1 MVRYRMTAGGD
12 TKPGMR
18 NGQHAF
24 RMIHSRTNG
33 LSFFQFD
40 SLLTHSE
47 LGHGVFTRSNG
58 YSSPPF
64 KSLNT
69 SFGVGDDPADVN
81 RNRTAIQS
89 SLGARQ
95 MVFARQVHGVD
106 VLVIGNEEDALM
118 LRQATTP
125 PQVDAMVTNLRHRY
139 LTVQV
144 ADCQPVLLYDPH
156 RRVIANVHAG
166 WRGSIRNIIG
176 RTVQSMQNAFQSD
189 PGDIVAGIGPSLGL
203 CCAEFRH
210 YRREIPR
217 AFWRYKN
224 DDHHFDFWSISR
236 DQLVEAGVCRE
247 NIHISGICTRCH
259 PELFFSY
266 RGEGLTGRFAAVIG
280 LS

>member
-1 MVRYRMTAGGD
+1 MT
-12 TKPGMR
+12 
-18 NGQHAF
+18 Q
-24 RMIHSRTNG
+24 SRING

-47 LGHGVFTRSNG
+47 LGHGVFTRRNG

-69 SFGVGDDPADVN
+69 SFGVGDDPAHVQ

-89 SLGARQ
+89 SLGAQQ

-106 VLVIGNEEDALM
+106 IRVIASEADAMTLKN
-118 LRQATTP
+118 ATAP
-125 PQVDAMVTNLRHRY
+125 PRVDAMVTNLRHRY

-144 ADCQPVLLYDPH
+144 ADCQPVLLYDTH

-176 RTVQSMQNAFQSD
+176 RTVRTMQDTFQSD

-210 YRREIPR
+210 YRREIPSEY
-217 AFWRYKN
+217 WRYKN
-224 DDHHFDFWSISR
+224 DQHHFDFWAISR
-236 DQLVEAGVCRE
+236 DQLVEAGVARE

>member
-1 MVRYRMTAGGD
+1 MVSNRMTAGGD

-18 NGQHAF
+18 NGQNAF
-24 RMIHSRTNG
+24 RMIHSPTNG

-40 SLLTHSE
+40 SLLMHSG
-47 LGHGVFTRSNG
+47 LGHGVFTRRNG
-58 YSSPPF
+58 HSSPPF

-69 SFGVGDDPADVN
+69 SFGVGDDPAHVK

-106 VLVIGNEEDALM
+106 VLVIGSEEDALM
-118 LRQATTP
+118 LRQAATA

-144 ADCQPVLLYDPH
+144 ADCQPVLLYDTH

-176 RTVQSMQNAFQSD
+176 RTVQAMLDAFQSD

-210 YRREIPR
+210 YHREIPR
-217 AFWRYKN
+217 EFWRYKN

-236 DQLVEAGVCRE
+236 DQLVEAGVHRE

-266 RGEGLTGRFAAVIG
+266 RGERLTGRFAAVIG

>member
-1 MVRYRMTAGGD
+1 MT
-12 TKPGMR
+12 
-18 NGQHAF
+18 Q
-24 RMIHSRTNG
+24 SRING
-33 LSFFQFD
+33 LSFYQFD
-40 SLLTHSE
+40 SLLTHPE
-47 LGHGVFTRSNG
+47 LGHGVFTRRNG
-58 YSSPPF
+58 HSSPPF

-69 SFGVGDDPADVN
+69 SFGVGDDPAHVQ

-89 SLGARQ
+89 SLGAQQ

-106 VLVIGNEEDALM
+106 IHVIASEADALT
-118 LRQATTP
+118 LENATAP
-125 PQVDAMVTNLRHRY
+125 PRVDAMVTNLHHRY

-144 ADCQPVLLYDPH
+144 ADCQPVLLYDTH

-176 RTVQSMQNAFQSD
+176 RTVRTMQDTFQSD

-210 YRREIPR
+210 YRREIPSEY
-217 AFWRYKN
+217 WRYKN
-224 DDHHFDFWSISR
+224 DQHHFDFWAISR
-236 DQLVEAGVCRE
+236 DQLVEAGVARE

>member
-1 MVRYRMTAGGD
+1 MT
-12 TKPGMR
+12 
-18 NGQHAF
+18 
-24 RMIHSRTNG
+24 HSRANG

-40 SLLTHSE
+40 SFLVHSE
-47 LGHGVFTRSNG
+47 LDHGVFTRRNG
-58 YSSPPF
+58 CSTPPF

-69 SFGVGDDPADVN
+69 SFGVGDDPAHVK

-89 SLGARQ
+89 SLDARQ

-106 VLVIGNEEDALM
+106 VLVIESETDARM
-118 LRQATTP
+118 LRHATAP
-125 PQVDAMVTNLRHRY
+125 PQVDAMITNLRHRY

-144 ADCQPVLLYDPH
+144 ADCQPVLLYDTH

-166 WRGSIRNIIG
+166 WRGSIGNIIG
-176 RTVQSMQNAFQSD
+176 RTVRAMQDAFQSD
-189 PGDIVAGIGPSLGL
+189 PGAIVAGIGPSLGL
-203 CCAEFRH
+203 CCAEFKH

-217 AFWRYKN
+217 EFWRYKN
-224 DDHHFDFWSISR
+224 DHHHFDFWAISC
-236 DQLVEAGVCRE
+236 DQLAAAGVRRE